1 MDHIDEFESL
11 FKRSQR
17 EQYQHTD
24 IGIKSVTFIN
34 DTDQQEALLIQRS
47 IVKCFP
53 CFDETQSWHYLC
65 ADDYSNVDEM
75 VKGLQRDQSDML
87 VTYRHLNE
95 QSMIPQHSL
104 GVYLD
109 VLTQVSTVPVLVLPG
124 TSLNPVSL
132 DNRKCAHVMVVADH
146 ILGDANLINYGVA
159 MLQDPGVLWMCH
171 VEDDRVFDRYI
182 SAIGRIPEIDTD
194 EAKTLIAAQLSKEAI
209 DYMEICERELE
220 KKKPWLDV
228 ESTVAMGHV
237 LSLYQSL
244 IIDHEID
251 LLVMNT
257 KDEGQLAMHG
267 TAYSLSVELEEIPL
281 LLL

>member
-11 FKRSQR
+11 FKRAQR
-17 EQYQHTD
+17 EQYQYMD
-24 IGIKSVTFIN
+24 VEIKSVTFIN
-34 DTDQQEALLIQRS
+34 DTDREEALSIQRS
-47 IVKCFP
+47 IEKCFP
-53 CFDETQSWHYLC
+53 CFDEGQVWHHLC

-75 VKGLQRDQSDML
+75 LEALQRAQTDM
-87 VTYRHLNE
+87 VITYRHLNE
-95 QSMIPQHSL
+95 QSIIPQHSL

-109 VLTQVSTVPVLVLPG
+109 VLTQVSTVPVMVLPG

-146 ILGDANLINYGVA
+146 ILGDANLINYGVS
-159 MLQDPGVLWMCH
+159 MLRDQGELWMCH
-171 VEDDRVFDRYI
+171 VEDDVVFDRYI
-182 SAIGRIPEIDTD
+182 RAIGRIPEIDTD
-194 EAKTLIAAQLSKEAI
+194 EAKTLIASQLSKEAI
-209 DYMEICERELE
+209 DYMETCERELE
-220 KKKPWLDV
+220 KKKPRLNV